1 VTGKQAPYVPKLDEV
16 KSKVHDDVLKQK
28 AIEAARAK
36 AASITAQM
44 KSGDFEKAAKSAG
57 LEVKTTD
64 LIARGAPIADAGVSP
79 ALEAAAFNLPV
90 GAVSDPVVTENGAA
104 IVKVVE
110 RKDVAA
116 DDLAK
121 QKDTLR
127 TELLNDRKQRFFGA
141 YMGKARQR
149 MKITIDRE
157 TIAQIT
163 G

>member
-1 VTGKQAPYVPKLDEV
+1 
-16 KSKVHDDVLKQK
+16 
-28 AIEAARAK
+28 
-36 AASITAQM
+36 
-44 KSGDFEKAAKSAG
+44 
-57 LEVKTTD
+57 
-64 LIARGAPIADAGVSP
+64 
-79 ALEAAAFNLPV
+79 
-90 GAVSDPVVTENGAA
+90 
-104 IVKVVE
+104 VKVVE

-121 QKDTLR
+121 QKETLR